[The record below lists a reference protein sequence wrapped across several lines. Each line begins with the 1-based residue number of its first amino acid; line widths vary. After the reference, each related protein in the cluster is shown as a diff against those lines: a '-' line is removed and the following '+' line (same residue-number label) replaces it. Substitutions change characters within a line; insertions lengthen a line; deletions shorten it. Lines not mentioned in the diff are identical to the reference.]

1 MLDFATDMLIK
12 QFAIIQTTQMTQ
24 KIVGILGFIGSGKNT
39 VGNHL
44 VNSHG
49 FQSASF
55 AESLKDA
62 ISAIFGWPRD
72 MIEGSTSQS
81 RIWREEPDIYWSKK
95 MGRTVTPRWV
105 LQHLGT
111 NVLRDRFFD
120 DIWIASL
127 EHKIK
132 QTSRNVVITDVRFPN
147 EIKMIRE
154 NNGMLIWVKRG
165 ELPTW
170 YNCALHTPDSM
181 PGIYPTV
188 HSSEYM
194 WVSQGP
200 FSCIDNNE
208 TITQLHQQVDAL
220 F

>member
-1 MLDFATDMLIK
+1 MLIK

>member
-1 MLDFATDMLIK
+1 LLDFATDMLIN

>member
-1 MLDFATDMLIK
+1 MLINK
-12 QFAIIQTTQMTQ
+12 FAIIQTTQMTQ

>member
-1 MLDFATDMLIK
+1 MLIN

>member
-1 MLDFATDMLIK
+1 MLIN

-170 YNCALHTPDSM
+170 NNCALHTPDSM

>member
-1 MLDFATDMLIK
+1 MLDFATDMLIN

>member
-1 MLDFATDMLIK
+1 
-12 QFAIIQTTQMTQ
+12 MTQ
-24 KIVGILGFIGSGKNT
+24 KIVGILGFIGSGKGT
-39 VGNHL
+39 IGDHL

-62 ISAIFGWPRD
+62 VSTIFGWPRD

-95 MGRTVTPRWV
+95 MGRNVTPRWV

-111 NVLRDRFFD
+111 DVLRDRFFD

-127 EHKIK
+127 ERKIK

-154 NNGMLIWVKRG
+154 NNGMLLWVKRG

-170 YNCALHTPDSM
+170 YNCAVHTPESM
-181 PGIYPTV
+181 PVIYPNV
-188 HSSEYM
+188 HASEYM
-194 WVSQGP
+194 WLNQGP
-200 FSCIDNNE
+200 FICMDNNE
-208 TITQLHQQVDAL
+208 NITQLHQKVDAL